1 MLMTSS
7 CNNHQLHVHVS
18 VWHEVVFE
26 GEILTTGNCTYNQQ
40 IFHYNFFMFILDL
53 T

>member
-26 GEILTTGNCTYNQQ
+26 GEILTTGNCTFNQQ
-40 IFHYNFFMFILDL
+40 IFHYNFLCSFLI
-53 T
+53 

>member
-7 CNNHQLHVHVS
+7 RNNHQLRVHVS

-26 GEILTTGNCTYNQQ
+26 DEILTTGNCTFNQQ
-40 IFHYNFFMFILDL
+40 IFHYNFLCSFLI
-53 T
+53 

>member
-7 CNNHQLHVHVS
+7 RNNHQLDVHVS

-26 GEILTTGNCTYNQQ
+26 GEILTTGNCTFNQ
-40 IFHYNFFMFILDL
+40 
-53 T
+53 

>member
-7 CNNHQLHVHVS
+7 RNNLQLRVHVS

-26 GEILTTGNCTYNQQ
+26 GEILTTGNCTFNQQ
-40 IFHYNFFMFILDL
+40 IFHYNFLCSFLI
-53 T
+53 

>member
-7 CNNHQLHVHVS
+7 RNNHQLHVHVS

-26 GEILTTGNCTYNQQ
+26 GEILTTGITALSINRYST
-40 IFHYNFFMFILDL
+40 IMF
-53 T
+53 

>member
-7 CNNHQLHVHVS
+7 CNNHQMHVHVS

-26 GEILTTGNCTYNQQ
+26 GEILTTGNCTFNQQ
-40 IFHYNFFMFILDL
+40 IFHYNFLCSFLI
-53 T
+53 

>member
-7 CNNHQLHVHVS
+7 RNNHQLHVHVS

-26 GEILTTGNCTYNQQ
+26 GEILTTGNYTFNQQ
-40 IFHYNFFMFILDL
+40 IFHYNFLYSFLI
-53 T
+53 